1 LKRWQNDVATPR
13 SKENAT
19 MKIVSFYEMAP
30 DALPRVMPLFPEHRT
45 RLEEFHARGVLIA
58 AGPLGNPPEGA
69 MAIFTTREAAEAFER
84 EIRLQ
89 PGLVA
94 AHFSLGLARVDLD
107 ENARAI
113 AAFRSVLRLEPGH
126 APARFNLAL
135 TLLAAGDRAGAREE
149 QKALEPIDPN
159 LALQLA
165 LRLDGGRD

>member
-69 MAIFTTREAAEAFER
+69 MAIFTTREAAEAF
-84 EIRLQ
+84 IQDDPFVTQGVVSSWRL
-89 PGLVA
+89 V
-94 AHFSLGLARVDLD
+94 
-107 ENARAI
+107 EWK
-113 AAFRSVLRLEPGH
+113 AAFL
-126 APARFNLAL
+126 
-135 TLLAAGDRAGAREE
+135 
-149 QKALEPIDPN
+149 
-159 LALQLA
+159 
-165 LRLDGGRD
+165 